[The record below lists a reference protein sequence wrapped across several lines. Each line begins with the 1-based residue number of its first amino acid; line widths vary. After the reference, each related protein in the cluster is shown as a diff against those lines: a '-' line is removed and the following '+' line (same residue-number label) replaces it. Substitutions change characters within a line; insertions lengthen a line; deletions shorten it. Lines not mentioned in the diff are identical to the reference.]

1 MSQLTELL
9 ENKVVIPKD
18 EYKELHYLYLTVK
31 GYLERKNDI
40 YLDAMKESVKKYDEL
55 TLKNQE

>member
-9 ENKVVIPKD
+9 ENKVILSKD

-31 GYLERKNDI
+31 AYISKKNDI
-40 YLDAMKESVKKYDEL
+40 YLDAMKDSIKKYDEL
-55 TLKNQE
+55 TLKNK

>member
-1 MSQLTELL
+1 MSKLTELL
-9 ENKVVIPKD
+9 ENKLIIPKD

-31 GYLERKNDI
+31 SYLERKNDI

-55 TLKNQE
+55 TLKNK